1 MGIERVP
8 CTECM
13 GKGYNMVPRV
23 IQGENNRLITIDVRE
38 DCIHGRLVRN
48 RPERRADLDGDAT

>member
-38 DCIHGRLVRN
+38 DCIPCGGGGWREGN
-48 RPERRADLDGDAT
+48 CQ